1 MAAVSIDFPEADVR
15 KLMRAMEYQS
25 QRLGVPM
32 REATQNAAKL
42 VAYSAAAATT
52 ESKAYRKYE
61 RQGKGLFRVKSD
73 RPGKQD
79 FFVRAG
85 SVRELKADRRVK
97 IARRG
102 LAKVA
107 WKIIGAQIGGLS
119 EAQAGRDN
127 ATSRTRQRA
136 NKFGNVRIKRNP
148 LNPSVTL
155 TNSLD
160 YGMAAIKGG
169 EGTLNNIVGKAA
181 RRMFRLTNAEVKK
194 RMQTT

>member
-1 MAAVSIDFPEADVR
+1 MAEVSIKFPEKDVR
-15 KLMRAMEYQS
+15 NLMRAMELQS

-32 REATQNAAKL
+32 SDATQNAAKL

-85 SVRELKADRRVK
+85 SVRELKADRRVQ

-102 LAKVA
+102 LAKVT
-107 WKIIGAQIGGLS
+107 WKIIGAQIGGS
-119 EAQAGRDN
+119 SAVASGKDN
-127 ATSRTRQRA
+127 ASSRTRQRA
-136 NKFGNVRIKRNP
+136 NKFGNVKINRNP
-148 LNPSVTL
+148 INPSVTL

-169 EGTLNNIVGKAA
+169 SGALNNIVGKAA
-181 RRMFRLTNAEVKK
+181 RRMFRLTNAAVRKE
-194 RMQTT
+194 MQAA